1 MKSTTLS
8 LEYKKPFD
16 FNQILSFMKYRAIRG
31 VEIITENSYSRT
43 FRIDNTKGYFTV
55 FNHPEKSSLRLK
67 INCDDIKCYKPIS
80 HKVRKMFDLDTDFSF
95 INEKFAQDE
104 ILSRGMEDGHVP
116 RLPIAFD
123 LFEHTIRAILGQQIT
138 VRAAT
143 TLAGRIVE
151 KVSLKVNPNF
161 PVGLDYFF
169 PTPSELL
176 KIDLDGLGITKTR
189 QATIK
194 NVLNAIVNKA
204 VCLRANQPFDQ
215 FYRDFSSLK
224 GIGDW
229 TVHYVAM
236 RGMGMVDSFPSR
248 DLGILKALTED
259 GKSPTQKE
267 ILNLAEKWRP
277 YRAYAALCLWKS

>member
-1 MKSTTLS
+1 MESTTLS
-8 LEYKKPFD
+8 LEYKKPFN
-16 FNQILSFMKYRAIRG
+16 FNQILSFMKYRAIKG
-31 VEIITENSYSRT
+31 VEIISENCYSRT
-43 FRIDNTKGYFTV
+43 FRVDNIKGYFTV
-55 FNHPEKSSLRLK
+55 SNHLEKSSLKLK
-67 INCDDIKCYKPIS
+67 INCDDIKCYSPIY

-95 INEKFAQDE
+95 INEKFARDE
-104 ILSRGMEDGHVP
+104 ILSKGMESGHVP

-123 LFEHTIRAILGQQIT
+123 LFEHIIRAILGQQIT
-138 VRAAT
+138 IRAAT
-143 TLAGRIVE
+143 TLAGRIV
-151 KVSLKVNPNF
+151 KKASLKTGSNF
-161 PVGLDYFF
+161 PIGLDYFF

-176 KIDLDGLGITKTR
+176 KTDFGGLGITKTR

-204 VCLRANQPFDQ
+204 VCLRVNQPFDQ

-248 DLGILKALTED
+248 DLGILKALTEN

>member
-1 MKSTTLS
+1 MESTTLS
-8 LEYKKPFD
+8 LEYRKPFD
-16 FNQILSFMKYRAIRG
+16 FNQILSFMKYRAIKG
-31 VEIITENSYSRT
+31 VEIITENSYGRT

-55 FNHPEKSSLRLK
+55 SNHPEKSSLRLK
-67 INCDDIKCYKPIS
+67 INCDDVKCYMPIY

-116 RLPIAFD
+116 SLPIAFN
-123 LFEHTIRAILGQQIT
+123 LFEHIIRAILGQQIT

-151 KVSLKVNPNF
+151 KASLKTGSNF
-161 PVGLDYFF
+161 PAGIDYFF
-169 PTPSELL
+169 PNQSELL
-176 KIDLDGLGITKTR
+176 KIDFDGLGITKTR

-194 NVLNAIVNKA
+194 NVLNAIANKV
-204 VCLRANQPFDQ
+204 VCLRANQPFDK
-215 FYRDFSSLK
+215 FYKDFSSLK

-236 RGMGMVDSFPSR
+236 RGMGMVDGFPSR
-248 DLGILKALTED
+248 DLGINKALTED

-277 YRAYAALCLWKS
+277 YRAYTALCHWKS